1 LWHCKTRKA
10 SQSLAP
16 STKFGSVATPDWL
29 VIYMTMGQNLSP
41 PNFKNFFN
49 HMEFDPNWP
58 LSKTLK
64 PMVSLS
70 TPIK

>member
-1 LWHCKTRKA
+1 LI
-10 SQSLAP
+10 
-16 STKFGSVATPDWL
+16 V
-29 VIYMTMGQNLSP
+29 YMIMGQNLSL

-64 PMVSLS
+64 PMVSS
-70 TPIK
+70 NAPIK